1 MRRRVA
7 EDGIE
12 WMAARVRGDL
22 VEFGER
28 PTSRA
33 ERARER
39 RRLIAE
45 MLRSGAS
52 YRRIQCVLGVSSRT
66 IAAVARTIS
75 PPVEDA
81 VR

>member
-1 MRRRVA
+1 MRQRVA
-7 EDGIE
+7 DAGVD
-12 WMAARVRGDL
+12 WMAEHVRGEL
-22 VEFGER
+22 VAFGER